1 MCIDFINFYIYMQLR
16 VKLTLEKKTSKQSI
30 LTDGL
35 AGGFLGIL
43 LMYFSIQITPETIV
57 DLRFVPVMILILF
70 LGIPQAVI
78 SAVLIV
84 GGRFIFGLNTSSIA
98 AAVLMLILIVGFI
111 TIHQLLKNDSN
122 DSTPYKKGL
131 AMIVFSNIVFS
142 IIISLLVQDVAL
154 LKSLIPPYWIISL
167 LGGLTAIFFVDY
179 IGKTQYLLMKY
190 EQEST
195 TDFLTGLN
203 NVRQFDAVWNTLI
216 NNATEKNEKLSL
228 LIIDIDHF
236 KHVNDTYGHPVGD
249 KILKELG
256 KILKDISRSFDIVSR
271 NGGEEFSVIL
281 PDCQHDQAVNL
292 AERIRSKVESHD
304 FHVSSTDIINIT
316 ISIGVAT
323 YPDKITDATQI
334 FGVADDYLYKAKR
347 TGRNKVCAS

>member
-1 MCIDFINFYIYMQLR
+1 MQLR